1 MSSAARTAI
10 CVTARGPAKVNLELM
25 VGPLRSDGFHHLATV
40 FQAVGLYDDVSVE
53 SADDWGV
60 TVTGPY
66 ADQVPTDDS
75 NLAMR
80 AARLLASETGIDIP
94 VHITIDKDIP
104 VAGGMAGGSADAAG
118 ALVACDALWGLGSSR
133 AGLEELG
140 AELGSDVPFALAGG
154 TAMGSG
160 RGDRLAPVLGRGH
173 YHWVFA
179 LGDVGLSTPTV
190 YAECDRLRA
199 SLRVPEPVPSA
210 SMMTALRSGDAAALG
225 RALSNDLQPAAISL
239 QPRLDEVLRTGIEY
253 GALGGIVSGSGP
265 TVAFLVADTERGLDL
280 AVALTASGTVSVVK
294 RAVGPVAGAHV
305 VTGPTGRR
313 SS

>member
-1 MSSAARTAI
+1 MSSAAAAAI
-10 CVTARGPAKVNLELM
+10 CVTARVPAKVNLELM
-25 VGPLRSDGFHHLATV
+25 VGPRRADGFHHLATV

-53 SADDWGV
+53 PADDWGV
-60 TVTGPY
+60 TVNGPY
-66 ADQVPTDDS
+66 ADLVPRDDT

-80 AARLLASETGIDIP
+80 AARLLASETGTNIP

-104 VAGGMAGGSADAAG
+104 VAGGMAGGSADAAA
-118 ALVACDALWGLGSSR
+118 ALVACDALWGLGSSK
-133 AGLEELG
+133 AALEEMG
-140 AELGSDVPFALAGG
+140 AELGSDVPFALTGG

-160 RGDRLAPVLGRGH
+160 RGDRLVPVLGRGR

-179 LGDVGLSTPTV
+179 LGGDGLSTPKV

-199 SLRVPEPVPSA
+199 QARVPQPAPSA
-210 SMMTALRSGDAAALG
+210 SMMSALRSGDPASLG
-225 RALSNDLQPAAISL
+225 RALRNDLQPAAFSL
-239 QPRLDEVLRTGIEY
+239 QPGLDEVLRTGIEY

-265 TVAFLVADTERGLDL
+265 TVAFLVSDTEHGLDL
-280 AVALTASGTVSVVK
+280 AVALTASGTALVVK

-313 SS
+313 SI

>member
-1 MSSAARTAI
+1 MSSAATSAI
-10 CVTARGPAKVNLELM
+10 CITARVPAKVNLELM
-25 VGPLRSDGFHHLATV
+25 VGPPRTDGFHHLATV

-75 NLAMR
+75 NLAIR
-80 AARLLASETGIDIP
+80 AARLLASETGIDLP

-118 ALVACDALWGLGSSR
+118 ALVACDALWGLGSSK

-140 AELGSDVPFALAGG
+140 AELGSDVPFALTGG

-179 LGDVGLSTPTV
+179 LGEVGLSTPSV

-199 SLRVPEPVPSA
+199 TLRVPDPVPSA

-225 RALSNDLQPAAISL
+225 RALSNDLQPAAISI
-239 QPRLDEVLRTGIEY
+239 QPRLEEVLRTGIEY

-265 TVAFLVADTERGLDL
+265 TVAFLVSDTEHGLDL